1 MTSIRIQVFFHLS
14 VLSFLGTRSF
24 PSPTCLL
31 IIIRNWTA
39 LGILFSMALSTGR
52 MEMFFYVYFFLQ
64 AECFFPKFPHWLPL
78 DHMSKPITAWHNHGL
93 DCSRWIIIHVLG
105 LGPSSLST
113 LLADT
118 WTRAKEEMPT
128 GPAEA
133 ARQGSFYIPLC
144 LCFCLCFSATSS
156 SSVIQWPQ
164 VQVIPVSLP
173 AQTLRCPGTTFS
185 GSPWFCYFTPAIS

>member
-14 VLSFLGTRSF
+14 VVSFLGTRSF

-39 LGILFSMALSTGR
+39 LGIQFSMVLCTGR

-78 DHMSKPITAWHNHGL
+78 DHMSKPITVWHNHGL

-105 LGPSSLST
+105 LEPSSLST

-118 WTRAKEEMPT
+118 WTELRRKCLLDQQRLLHKA
-128 GPAEA
+128 G
-133 ARQGSFYIPLC
+133 FIHLC
-144 LCFCLCFSATSS
+144 VFASACAFLLHLLLSPS
-156 SSVIQWPQ
+156 D
-164 VQVIPVSLP
+164 
-173 AQTLRCPGTTFS
+173 LRCR
-185 GSPWFCYFTPAIS
+185 